1 MCRIKWSLHIYCF
14 HRESSSSCRFLY
26 FFSRSFL
33 HTDHYRAF
41 LCLILLSIP
50 LPSTLKRMIVKLMD
64 AILFRRCKACGMKFT
79 LYKWCVLLSLMSFVI
94 SWIDTEFNFSGTQV
108 VVGSARRGVP
118 IRRMKNHQHALIL
131 AQDEKEWWV
140 SLFTLTMYL
149 VLDRF
154 RKSVK
159 HDLGMYNKEKMK
171 WFCLC
176 ACVVCGVYVCLYFW
190 KLVNTRITRNVCV
203 IILLTPLTS
212 LCDTTLL
219 LTNLLPR

>member
-14 HRESSSSCRFLY
+14 HRESLSSFSL

-159 HDLGMYNKEKMK
+159 HDLGMYNKEKTK
-171 WFCLC
+171 
-176 ACVVCGVYVCLYFW
+176 
-190 KLVNTRITRNVCV
+190 
-203 IILLTPLTS
+203 
-212 LCDTTLL
+212 
-219 LTNLLPR
+219 